1 MIAPFNKKCKMKK
14 ALLVILQLIL
24 FKGIVHS
31 QTLSRNDFRFGLYSR
46 DNAKKMENISPTVV
60 SDYKTE
66 SFLPSLGEKPS
77 RSVYI
82 KGEFA
87 ELNIH
92 NQLPEFF
99 FFFSDSVST
108 TISTL
113 HITQILRNY
122 PFSYGKTPN
131 DFYLIR
137 LFRMG
142 KKRAYRLEKSKSFSV
157 ENKYIVLDI
166 DTIAFLSIPISE
178 TAFKVIPES
187 KLPIGQYGFVYKH
200 ETPYREVVYDFSIE

>member
-1 MIAPFNKKCKMKK
+1 MVITLYKIKKI
-14 ALLVILQLIL
+14 LLVILQIIL
-24 FKGIVHS
+24 FNGIAHS

-46 DNAKKMENISPTVV
+46 DNAKKMENIFPTVV
-60 SDYKTE
+60 SDYKTD

-82 KGEFA
+82 NGEFA

-99 FFFSDSVST
+99 FFFSDSIPVA
-108 TISTL
+108 ISTL
-113 HITQILRNY
+113 HITHILRNY

-157 ENKYIVLDI
+157 DNKYTVLDI